1 MGDFLLVKIMEK
13 YYVAAISGI
22 RYFGSV
28 RVQQLVKFFGDAK
41 MAWTA
46 EKSDLEKV
54 GLPDVAL
61 INFLEFRADN
71 PDAPQE
77 LFNYCNEKKVGLCS
91 IYDEDYPPNLK
102 EIPTPPP
109 VFYYYGRLQPLAE
122 KIAMVGSRECTD
134 YGQRAAL
141 EISEELAAKGVTVVS
156 GAAQGID
163 TYSHMGAMKKG
174 RTIAVLGFGID
185 YAFLLSN
192 GKLIQ
197 EIAENGVV
205 MSEFK
210 PDQSP
215 TKYSF
220 PARNRIIAGL
230 SRGII
235 VVEAAEHSGANIAC
249 KYAAESKRDIFAVPG
264 SIYSD
269 KSVSCNNLIRGSAT
283 LIRSAA
289 DVLDFY
295 HW

>member
-1 MGDFLLVKIMEK
+1 MEK

-28 RVQQLVKFFGDAK
+28 RVQQLIKFFGNAK
-41 MAWTA
+41 SAWTA
-46 EKSDLEKV
+46 EKSELEQA

-61 INFLEFRADN
+61 MSFLDFRANN
-71 PDAPQE
+71 PDAPQK
-77 LFNYCNEKKVGLCS
+77 LIDYCNEKNIGLCS
-91 IYDEDYPPNLK
+91 IYDDDYPPLLR

-109 VFYYYGRLQPLAE
+109 VFYYYGKLQPLAE
-122 KIAMVGSRECTD
+122 RIAMVGSRECTD

-141 EISEELAAKGVTVVS
+141 EISAELAAKGITIVS

-163 TYSHMGAMKKG
+163 TFSHMGAMKNG
-174 RTIAVLGFGID
+174 RTVAVLGFGID

-197 EIAENGVV
+197 EIAENGLV

-215 TKYSF
+215 NRYTF

-235 VVEAAEHSGANIAC
+235 VVEAAQHSGANIVC
-249 KYAAESKRDIFAVPG
+249 KYAAESKRHIFAVPG
-264 SIYSD
+264 SIFSD
-269 KSVSCNNLIRGSAT
+269 KSVSCNNLIRGDAT
-283 LIRSAA
+283 LIRTAA